1 MCRSRIFAI
10 LIIFFS
16 SNSYSALDIDNVF
29 KLISENSVKTLG
41 FIETHSETLFT
52 KEVKVTGR
60 VAFSENGSMS
70 KYIETPSKSEVHIIG
85 DTLSLIDNKGVK
97 SVSLDN
103 YPALSS
109 GINAVRWILLGEK
122 NKILNNYSINY
133 SLKDDYWTINLKP
146 IKKQELLQVLSI
158 SIKGKFGNI
167 GLITLLKAN
176 GSSIRTTFISL
187 KK

>member
-1 MCRSRIFAI
+1 MYWPRIFAV

-16 SNSYSALDIDNVF
+16 SNSYSALDIDDVF

-70 KYIETPSKSEVHIIG
+70 KYIEAPNKSEVHIIG
-85 DTLSLIDNKGVK
+85 DTLSLIDDKGVK
-97 SVSLDN
+97 NISLDN
-103 YPALSS
+103 YPVLSS
-109 GINAVRWILLGEK
+109 SINAVRWILLGEK

-133 SLKDDYWTINLKP
+133 SIKGDYWTINLKP
-146 IKKQELLQVLSI
+146 KKKPELPQLLSI
-158 SIKGKFGNI
+158 SIKGKFGDI
-167 GLITLLKAN
+167 GFIALLKAN
-176 GSSIRTTFISL
+176 GSSIKTIFVSL